1 MSDGTDRPDWGRM
14 KPADFGARTKARQ
27 DALFLVDQPDACGTE
42 ALDGLGFGVVLW
54 ADQRHKPATSP
65 DA

>member
-1 MSDGTDRPDWGRM
+1 MSDSTDRPDWRRM
-14 KPADFGARTKARQ
+14 KPADFGARTKVRQ

-42 ALDGLGFGVVLW
+42 ALDGLRFGVALW
-54 ADQRHKPATSP
+54 ADPGDRPASNL